1 MSNIPVIFRFLKD
14 LTANNNREWF
24 NEHREEYEIAR
35 LEFENFLSTV
45 IARIS
50 LFVVFNLKNAL
61 IAFTGIPAFLPIK
74 LPIRIILGDILT
86 QKGKNPITVG
96 TIYIY
101 NLRVACWPEEVYA
114 CLLIF

>member
-50 LFVVFNLKNAL
+50 LFDES
-61 IAFTGIPAFLPIK
+61 IRGIQPKAVSYTHLTLP
-74 LPIRIILGDILT
+74 T
-86 QKGKNPITVG
+86 T
-96 TIYIY
+96 
-101 NLRVACWPEEVYA
+101 
-114 CLLIF
+114 

>member
-1 MSNIPVIFRFLKD
+1 MYIVPTVIGFFPFCVNIPVIFRFLKD

-50 LFVVFNLKNAL
+50 LFDVS
-61 IAFTGIPAFLPIK
+61 IRGIQPK
-74 LPIRIILGDILT
+74 ECTYRIYCDRIFSL
-86 QKGKNPITVG
+86 
-96 TIYIY
+96 
-101 NLRVACWPEEVYA
+101 LR
-114 CLLIF
+114 

>member
-45 IARIS
+45 I
-50 LFVVFNLKNAL
+50 LMKVFVVFNLKNAL

-74 LPIRIILGDILT
+74 LPTRIILGDILT

-101 NLRVACWPEEVYA
+101 NLRVACWLEEVYA

>member
-50 LFVVFNLKNAL
+50 L

>member
-50 LFVVFNLKNAL
+50 LFDESIRGIHPKNAL

-101 NLRVACWPEEVYA
+101 NLRVAC
-114 CLLIF
+114 

>member
-50 LFVVFNLKNAL
+50 LFDESIRGIQPKELK
-61 IAFTGIPAFLPIK
+61 
-74 LPIRIILGDILT
+74 
-86 QKGKNPITVG
+86 
-96 TIYIY
+96 
-101 NLRVACWPEEVYA
+101 
-114 CLLIF
+114 